1 LKFASIDIGSNAIRL
16 LFCNVIEDKG
26 KAVFKKT
33 ELIRIPLRL
42 GEDAFLRKRITK
54 EKADRLVTT
63 MKAFKH
69 LISVHDVVA
78 YRACATAALRTATNS
93 EDLIKRIKKEA
104 HLPVTIIDGKTEASM
119 IYANHAEENL
129 AHDASY
135 MYVDIGGGST
145 ELTLISNGKCIASKS
160 FCIGTILLLYNKV
173 EKKYWLEFR
182 QWVKDVSAQV
192 PAGHSITVIG
202 SGGNINK
209 LYKMSERKANRPLS
223 YKKLKLIAAKIE
235 SYSTADRVQ
244 ILGLN
249 PDRADVIVP
258 AAKIL
263 LAIMK
268 SAKVQK
274 MVVPEIGLSDG
285 IVRGLY
291 DEYKKKVRLK
301 LQNK

>member
-1 LKFASIDIGSNAIRL
+1 MKFASIDIGSNAVRL
-16 LFCNVIEDKG
+16 LFCNVFEEKG
-26 KAVFKKT
+26 KAVFKKA

-42 GEDAFLRKRITK
+42 GEDAFLRKKISK

-63 MKAFKH
+63 MKAFRH

-78 YRACATAALRTATNS
+78 YRACATAALRIATNR
-93 EDLIKRIKKEA
+93 EDIIKRIRKEA
-104 HLPVTIIDGKTEASM
+104 GVDVNIIDGKTEASI

-129 AHDASY
+129 EHDASY

-145 ELTLISNGKCIASKS
+145 EVTLIHNGKCIESRS
-160 FCIGTILLLYNKV
+160 FTIGTILLLYNKV

-182 QWVKDVSAQV
+182 QWIKDISDGK
-192 PAGHSITVIG
+192 PLITAIG

-209 LYKMSERKANRPLS
+209 LYKMSDKKGNRPLP
-223 YKKLKLIAAKIE
+223 YKKLKLITAKIE
-235 SYSTADRVQ
+235 SYSTKDRIS

-268 SAKVQK
+268 SARIQK
-274 MVVPEIGLSDG
+274 IVVPEIGLSDG

-291 DEYKKKVRLK
+291 AEYKKRSRKS
-301 LQNK
+301 

>member
-1 LKFASIDIGSNAIRL
+1 MKFASIDIGSNAVRL
-16 LFCNVIEDKG
+16 LFCNVYEDNG
-26 KAVFKKT
+26 KAVFKKA

-42 GEDAFLRKRITK
+42 GDDAFLRKRISRK
-54 EKADRLVTT
+54 KADRLVTT

-69 LISVHDVVA
+69 LISVHDVIA
-78 YRACATAALRTATNS
+78 YRACATAALREATNS
-93 EDLIKRIKKEA
+93 EDIIKRIRKEA
-104 HLPVTIIDGKTEASM
+104 HLPVTVIDGKTEASI

-135 MYVDIGGGST
+135 MYIDIGGGST
-145 ELTLISNGKCIASKS
+145 EITLIDNGKQVASKS
-160 FCIGTILLLYNKV
+160 FNVGTILLLYNKV

-182 QWVKDVSAQV
+182 QWVKDVSANRQ
-192 PAGHSITVIG
+192 PITAIG

-209 LYKMSERKANRPLS
+209 LYKMSDKKGNKPLS
-223 YKKLKLIAAKIE
+223 YKRLKFITAKIE
-235 SYSTADRVQ
+235 SYTTKDRIK

-268 SAKVQK
+268 SAKIQK
-274 MVVPEIGLSDG
+274 IAVPEIGLSDG

-291 DEYKKKVRLK
+291 EEYKKKK
-301 LQNK
+301 

>member
-1 LKFASIDIGSNAIRL
+1 MKFASIDIGSNAVRL

-26 KAVFKKT
+26 TTVFKKA

-42 GEDAFLRKRITK
+42 GEDAFLRKKITK

-63 MKAFKH
+63 MKAFRH
-69 LISVHDVVA
+69 LINVHDVIS

-93 EDLIKRIKKEA
+93 ADIIKRIQKEA
-104 HLPVTIIDGKTEASM
+104 GLPVTIIDGKTEASI

-129 AHDASY
+129 EHDASY

-145 ELTLISNGKCIASKS
+145 EVTLMSNGKCIASKS
-160 FCIGTILLLYNKV
+160 FNIGTILLLYNKV

-182 QWVKDVSAQV
+182 EWIKTVSE
-192 PAGHSITVIG
+192 GKTNITAIG

-209 LYKMSERKANRPLS
+209 LYKMSDRKGNKPLS
-223 YKKLKLIAAKIE
+223 YKKLKLITAKIE
-235 SYSTADRVQ
+235 SYNTPDRIK

-268 SAKVQK
+268 SARIQK
-274 MVVPEIGLSDG
+274 IVVPEIGLSDG

-291 DEYKKKVRLK
+291 AEYKMKKATKR
-301 LQNK
+301 

>member
-1 LKFASIDIGSNAIRL
+1 MKFASIDIGSNAVRL
-16 LFCNVIEDKG
+16 LFCNVFEDNG
-26 KAVFKKT
+26 KAVFKKA

-42 GEDAFLRKRITK
+42 GEDAFLKKKISK
-54 EKADRLVTT
+54 QKADRLVTT

-93 EDLIKRIKKEA
+93 AEIIKRIRKEA
-104 HLPVTIIDGKTEASM
+104 NLPVTVIDGKTEASI

-145 ELTLISNGKCIASKS
+145 EITLIHKGKCIASRS
-160 FCIGTILLLYNKV
+160 FNIGTILLLYNKV
-173 EKKYWLEFR
+173 EKKLWLEFR
-182 QWVKDVSAQV
+182 QWVKDISVGLPAISA
-192 PAGHSITVIG
+192 IG

-209 LYKMSERKANRPLS
+209 LYKMSDRKGNKPLS
-223 YKKLKLIAAKIE
+223 YKKLKLITAKIE
-235 SYSTADRVQ
+235 SYSTKDRIK

-263 LAIMK
+263 LTIMK
-268 SAKVQK
+268 SARIQKVI
-274 MVVPEIGLSDG
+274 VPEIGLSDG
-285 IVRGLY
+285 IVHGLY
-291 DEYKKKVRLK
+291 AEHLKNIRTKKRK
-301 LQNK
+301 

>member
-1 LKFASIDIGSNAIRL
+1 MKFASIDIGSNAVRL

-26 KAVFKKT
+26 TAVFKKA

-42 GEDAFLRKRITK
+42 GEDAFLHKKITK

-69 LISVHDVVA
+69 LISVHDVIS

-93 EDLIKRIKKEA
+93 ADIIKRIQKEA
-104 HLPVTIIDGKTEASM
+104 GLPVTIIDGKTEASI

-145 ELTLISNGKCIASKS
+145 EVTLMTNGKCVASKS
-160 FCIGTILLLYNKV
+160 FNIGTILLLYNKV

-182 QWVKDVSAQV
+182 EWIKTVSEGKSA
-192 PAGHSITVIG
+192 ITAIG

-209 LYKMSERKANRPLS
+209 LYKMSDRKGSKPLS
-223 YKKLKLIAAKIE
+223 YKKLKLITAKIE
-235 SYSTADRVQ
+235 SYSTPDRIK

-268 SAKVQK
+268 SARISKII
-274 MVVPEIGLSDG
+274 VPEIGLSDG

-291 DEYKKKVRLK
+291 AEYKKKANRRG
-301 LQNK
+301 

>member
-1 LKFASIDIGSNAIRL
+1 MKFASIDIGSNAVRL
-16 LFCNVIEDKG
+16 LFCNVIDDGG
-26 KAVFKKT
+26 KVVFKKA

-69 LISVHDVVA
+69 LISVHDVID
-78 YRACATAALRTATNS
+78 YRACATAALRSATNS
-93 EDLIKRIKKEA
+93 ADIIKRIRKEA
-104 HLPVTIIDGKTEASM
+104 GLPVTIIDGKTEASI

-129 AHDASY
+129 AHEASY

-145 ELTLISNGKCIASKS
+145 EVTLITNGKCVASKS
-160 FCIGTILLLYNKV
+160 FNIGTILLLYNKV

-182 QWVKDVSAQV
+182 QWIKDISESKTVGRQAISA
-192 PAGHSITVIG
+192 IG

-209 LYKMSERKANRPLS
+209 LYKMSDRKGNKPLS
-223 YKKLKLIAAKIE
+223 YKKLKLITAKIE
-235 SYSTADRVQ
+235 SYNTDDRIK

-268 SAKVQK
+268 SARIQK
-274 MVVPEIGLSDG
+274 IIVPEIGLSDG

-291 DEYKKKVRLK
+291 AEYKKEKGKR
-301 LQNK
+301 

>member
-1 LKFASIDIGSNAIRL
+1 MKFASIDIGSNAVRL
-16 LFCNVIEDKG
+16 LFCNVYEDNG
-26 KAVFKKT
+26 KAVFKKA

-42 GEDAFLRKRITK
+42 GDDAFLRKKISK
-54 EKADRLVTT
+54 KKADRLVTT

-69 LISVHDVVA
+69 LISVHDVIA
-78 YRACATAALRTATNS
+78 YRACATAALRTASNS
-93 EDLIKRIKKEA
+93 EEIIKRIRREA
-104 HLPVTIIDGKTEASM
+104 HLPVTVIDGKTEASI

-135 MYVDIGGGST
+135 MYIDIGGGST
-145 ELTLISNGKCIASKS
+145 EITLIYKGKQVASKS
-160 FCIGTILLLYNKV
+160 FNVGTILLLYNRV

-182 QWVKDVSAQV
+182 QWVKDISANRQ
-192 PAGHSITVIG
+192 PITAIG

-209 LYKMSERKANRPLS
+209 LYKMSDKKGNKPLS
-223 YKKLKLIAAKIE
+223 YKRLKLITAKIE
-235 SYSTADRVQ
+235 SYSTKDRVK

-268 SAKVQK
+268 SAKIQK
-274 MVVPEIGLSDG
+274 IVVPEIGLSDG

-291 DEYKKKVRLK
+291 EEYKKKR
-301 LQNK
+301 

>member
-1 LKFASIDIGSNAIRL
+1 MKFASIDIGSNAVRL

-26 KAVFKKT
+26 ATVFKKA

-42 GEDAFLRKRITK
+42 GEDAFLHKKITK

-63 MKAFKH
+63 MKAFRH
-69 LISVHDVVA
+69 LISVHDVIS

-93 EDLIKRIKKEA
+93 ADIIKRIQKEA
-104 HLPVTIIDGKTEASM
+104 GLPVNIIDGKTEASI

-129 AHDASY
+129 EHDASY
-135 MYVDIGGGST
+135 MYIDIGGGST
-145 ELTLISNGKCIASKS
+145 EVTLMSNGKCVASKS
-160 FCIGTILLLYNKV
+160 FNIGTILLLYNKV

-182 QWVKDVSAQV
+182 EWIKSVSEGKTA
-192 PAGHSITVIG
+192 ITAIG

-209 LYKMSERKANRPLS
+209 LYKMSDRKGSKPLS
-223 YKKLKLIAAKIE
+223 YKKLKLITAKIE
-235 SYSTADRVQ
+235 SYSTPDRIK

-268 SAKVQK
+268 SARIQK
-274 MVVPEIGLSDG
+274 IIVPEIGLSDG

-291 DEYKKKVRLK
+291 AEYKQKGKSRK
-301 LQNK
+301 

>member
-1 LKFASIDIGSNAIRL
+1 MKFASIDIGSNAVRL

-26 KAVFKKT
+26 TAVFKKA

-42 GEDAFLRKRITK
+42 GEDAFLHKKITR

-63 MKAFKH
+63 MKAFRH
-69 LISVHDVVA
+69 LINVHDVIS

-93 EDLIKRIKKEA
+93 ADIIKRIQKEA
-104 HLPVTIIDGKTEASM
+104 GLPVTIIDGKTEASI

-145 ELTLISNGKCIASKS
+145 EVTLMTNGKCIASKS
-160 FCIGTILLLYNKV
+160 FNIGTILLLYNKV

-182 QWVKDVSAQV
+182 EWIKMVSE
-192 PAGHSITVIG
+192 GKSGITAIG

-209 LYKMSERKANRPLS
+209 LYKMSDRKGSKPLS
-223 YKKLKLIAAKIE
+223 YKKLKLITAKIE
-235 SYSTADRVQ
+235 SYSTPDRIK

-268 SAKVQK
+268 SARISKII
-274 MVVPEIGLSDG
+274 VPEIGLSDG

-291 DEYKKKVRLK
+291 AEYKQKGKSRK
-301 LQNK
+301 

>member
-1 LKFASIDIGSNAIRL
+1 MKFASIDIGSNAVRL

-26 KAVFKKT
+26 TTVFKKA

-42 GEDAFLRKRITK
+42 GEDAFLRKKITK

-63 MKAFKH
+63 MKAFRH
-69 LISVHDVVA
+69 LINVHDVIS

-93 EDLIKRIKKEA
+93 ADIIKRIQKEA
-104 HLPVTIIDGKTEASM
+104 GLPVTIIDGKTEASI

-129 AHDASY
+129 EHDASY

-145 ELTLISNGKCIASKS
+145 EVTLISNGKCIASKS
-160 FCIGTILLLYNKV
+160 FNIGTILLLYNKV

-182 QWVKDVSAQV
+182 EWIKTVSE
-192 PAGHSITVIG
+192 GKTNITAIG

-209 LYKMSERKANRPLS
+209 LYKMSDRKGNKPLS
-223 YKKLKLIAAKIE
+223 YKKLKLITAKIE
-235 SYSTADRVQ
+235 SYNTPDRIK

-268 SAKVQK
+268 SARIQK
-274 MVVPEIGLSDG
+274 IVVPEIGLSDG

-291 DEYKKKVRLK
+291 AEYKMKKATKR
-301 LQNK
+301 

>member
-1 LKFASIDIGSNAIRL
+1 MKFASIDIGSNAVRL
-16 LFCNVIEDKG
+16 LFCNVFEDNG
-26 KAVFKKT
+26 KAVFKKA

-42 GEDAFLRKRITK
+42 GEDAFLKKKISK
-54 EKADRLVTT
+54 QKADRLVTT

-69 LISVHDVVA
+69 LISVHDVIA

-93 EDLIKRIKKEA
+93 QDIIKRIKKEA
-104 HLPVTIIDGKTEASM
+104 GLPVTIIDGKTEASI

-145 ELTLISNGKCIASKS
+145 EVTLISNGKYVASKS
-160 FCIGTILLLYNKV
+160 FNIGTILLLYNKV

-182 QWVKDVSAQV
+182 QWVKDVSANRQ
-192 PAGHSITVIG
+192 GITAIG

-209 LYKMSERKANRPLS
+209 LYKMSDKKGNKPLP
-223 YKKLKLIAAKIE
+223 YKKLKLITAKIE
-235 SYSTADRVQ
+235 SYSTKDRIK

-268 SAKVQK
+268 SARISKI
-274 MVVPEIGLSDG
+274 VVPEIGLSDG

-291 DEYKKKVRLK
+291 AEHKKKSRRSAAK
-301 LQNK
+301 K

>member
-1 LKFASIDIGSNAIRL
+1 MKFASIDIGSNAVRL
-16 LFCNVIEDKG
+16 LFCNVYEDKG
-26 KAVFKKT
+26 KAVFKKA

-42 GEDAFLRKRITK
+42 GDDAFLRKKISK
-54 EKADRLVTT
+54 KKADRLVTT
-63 MKAFKH
+63 MKAFRH
-69 LISVHDVVA
+69 LISVHDVLA
-78 YRACATAALRTATNS
+78 YRACATAALRTAINS
-93 EDLIKRIKKEA
+93 EDIIKRIKKEA
-104 HLPVTIIDGKTEASM
+104 GLPVTIIDGKTEASI

-135 MYVDIGGGST
+135 MYIDIGGGST
-145 ELTLISNGKCIASKS
+145 EVTLITNGKCVASKS
-160 FCIGTILLLYNKV
+160 FNIGTILLLYNKV

-182 QWVKDVSAQV
+182 QWVREISLNK
-192 PAGHSITVIG
+192 PSITAIG

-209 LYKMSERKANRPLS
+209 LYKMSDKKGNKPLS
-223 YKKLKLIAAKIE
+223 YKRLKLITAKIE
-235 SYSTADRVQ
+235 SYSTKDRIE

-268 SAKVQK
+268 SAQIQK
-274 MVVPEIGLSDG
+274 IVVPEIGLSDG

-291 DEYKKKVRLK
+291 EEYKKKR
-301 LQNK
+301 

>member
-1 LKFASIDIGSNAIRL
+1 MKFASIDIGSNAVRL
-16 LFCNVIEDKG
+16 LFCNVFEDKG
-26 KAVFKKT
+26 KAVFKKA

-42 GEDAFLRKRITK
+42 GEDAFLRKKISK

-69 LISVHDVVA
+69 LISVHDVVD

-93 EDLIKRIKKEA
+93 QDIINRIKKEA
-104 HLPVTIIDGKTEASM
+104 GLPVTVIDGKTEASI

-129 AHDASY
+129 EHNASY

-145 ELTLISNGKCIASKS
+145 EVTLIHNGKFIASRS
-160 FCIGTILLLYNKV
+160 FNIGTILLLYNKV
-173 EKKYWLEFR
+173 DKKYWLEFR
-182 QWVKDVSAQV
+182 QWVKEVSEGKQPISA
-192 PAGHSITVIG
+192 IG

-209 LYKMSERKANRPLS
+209 LYKMSDRKGNRPLS
-223 YKKLKLIAAKIE
+223 YKKLKLITAKIE
-235 SYSTADRVQ
+235 SYSTKDRIK

-268 SAKVQK
+268 SARIQK
-274 MVVPEIGLSDG
+274 IIVPEIGLSDG
-285 IVRGLY
+285 IVHGLY
-291 DEYKKKVRLK
+291 ADYVKKTGRRAKSS
-301 LQNK
+301 

>member
-1 LKFASIDIGSNAIRL
+1 MKFASIDIGSNAVRL
-16 LFCNVIEDKG
+16 LFCNVYEDKG
-26 KAVFKKT
+26 KAVFKKA

-42 GEDAFLRKRITK
+42 GDDAFLQKKISK
-54 EKADRLVTT
+54 KKADRLVTT
-63 MKAFKH
+63 MKAFRH
-69 LISVHDVVA
+69 LISVHDVLA

-93 EDLIKRIKKEA
+93 EEIIKRIKKEA
-104 HLPVTIIDGKTEASM
+104 GLPVTVIDGKTEASI

-129 AHDASY
+129 AHNASY
-135 MYVDIGGGST
+135 MYIDIGGGST
-145 ELTLISNGKCIASKS
+145 EVTLITNGKCVASKS
-160 FCIGTILLLYNKV
+160 FNIGTILLLYNKV

-182 QWVKDVSAQV
+182 QWVKEISAN
-192 PAGHSITVIG
+192 PNGSLWDKPFITAIG

-209 LYKMSERKANRPLS
+209 LYKMSDKKGSKPLS
-223 YKKLKLIAAKIE
+223 YKRLKLITAKIE
-235 SYSTADRVQ
+235 SYSTKDRIE

-268 SAKVQK
+268 SAQIQK
-274 MVVPEIGLSDG
+274 IVVPEIGLSDG

-291 DEYKKKVRLK
+291 EEYKKKRGK
-301 LQNK
+301 